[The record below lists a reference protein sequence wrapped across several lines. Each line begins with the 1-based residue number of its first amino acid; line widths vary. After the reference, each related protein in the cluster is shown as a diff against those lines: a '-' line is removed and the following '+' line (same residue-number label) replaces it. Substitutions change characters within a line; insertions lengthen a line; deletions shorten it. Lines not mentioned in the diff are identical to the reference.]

1 MRGENVGSL
10 RRIACFSQTFA
21 LGVALS
27 IGACAGALANPQT
40 GADSTASATPSS
52 TDAPPS
58 LPQNSFFS
66 SLKQG
71 FNKDFD
77 HEVVRG
83 HFDQGSPP
91 NSHRYY
97 CLVDPKT
104 GKRES
109 NGVLGQ
115 TIRMPGGMTGI
126 KDSSVSLYRC
136 ADAEKQGLLVTAG
149 YGVGADAGSKP
160 ALQPS
165 AAAPVTTV
173 PSAAPAA
180 APIAA
185 VAAAPP
191 AAAPIAAAPTA
202 AAPITA
208 ATAGASAAASGGPLS
223 GASGTGGQTGCAA
236 PAYRQFDFWLGDWD
250 VFDSHSQAK
259 VARVHVT
266 RTLDDC
272 VLLEEYRG
280 SDGHEGQ
287 SFSIYDAPRS
297 LWHQTWVTNR
307 GQLLVI
313 EGNLRASAMELSGS
327 ERLADGT
334 VRLVRGTWQLS
345 HDGVREVAVRST
357 DGGKTWTEWFDLV
370 FRPHHT

>member
-1 MRGENVGSL
+1 MRGDNVGGIW
-10 RRIACFSQTFA
+10 RIAFFSQSFA
-21 LGVALS
+21 LGLVLS
-27 IGACAGALANPQT
+27 IGSVDDALAAPQAGT
-40 GADSTASATPSS
+40 EPVASAAPSS
-52 TDAPPS
+52 SELPS
-58 LPQNSFFS
+58 LPQDSFFGT
-66 SLKQG
+66 LKQA

-83 HFDQGSPP
+83 HFDQGSAP
-91 NSHRYY
+91 NIRRYY

-104 GKRES
+104 GKRET

-115 TIRMPGGMTGI
+115 TFSMPGGMTGI

-136 ADAEKQGLLVTAG
+136 ADAEKQGLLVTGG
-149 YGVGADAGSKP
+149 YSVGAGGGSKP
-160 ALQPS
+160 VPP
-165 AAAPVTTV
+165 PV
-173 PSAAPAA
+173 A
-180 APIAA
+180 
-185 VAAAPP
+185 
-191 AAAPIAAAPTA
+191 
-202 AAPITA
+202 
-208 ATAGASAAASGGPLS
+208 ASAASAGVTGSSMP
-223 GASGTGGQTGCAA
+223 GASGAEGEAGCASSA
-236 PAYRQFDFWLGDWD
+236 HRQFDFWLGDWD
-250 VFDSHSQAK
+250 VFDGHSQAK

-266 RTLDDC
+266 RALDDC

-287 SFSIYDAPRS
+287 SFSIYDGPRA

-313 EGNLRASAMELSGS
+313 EGNLRAGAMELSGS
-327 ERLADGT
+327 ERLTDGT
-334 VRLVRGTWQLS
+334 IRLVRGTWQPS

>member
-1 MRGENVGSL
+1 VGSV
-10 RRIACFSQTFA
+10 RRIACFSQTIV
-21 LGVALS
+21 LGLALS
-27 IGACAGALANPQT
+27 VGAFTGALANPQA

-52 TDAPPS
+52 SDAPPS
-58 LPQNSFFS
+58 LPQDSFFS

-77 HEVVRG
+77 REVVRG

-115 TIRMPGGMTGI
+115 TIPMAGGMTGI

-136 ADAEKQGLLVTAG
+136 ADAEKQGILVTTG
-149 YGVGADAGSKP
+149 YGMGADAGSKP
-160 ALQPS
+160 APQAS
-165 AAAPVTTV
+165 AAASVTAVPPV
-173 PSAAPAA
+173 
-180 APIAA
+180 
-185 VAAAPP
+185 
-191 AAAPIAAAPTA
+191 AAAPTA
-202 AAPITA
+202 PPIAGPITA
-208 ATAGASAAASGGPLS
+208 ATAGASTAANGGSPS
-223 GASGTGGQTGCAA
+223 GASGAGGQTGCAA

-313 EGNLRASAMELSGS
+313 EGNLRAGAMELSGS

-334 VRLVRGTWQLS
+334 LRLVRGTWQPS

>member
-1 MRGENVGSL
+1 MGDL
-10 RRIACFSQTFA
+10 RRIACFSHTFA

-27 IGACAGALANPQT
+27 VGACNALADP
-40 GADSTASATPSS
+40 PS
-52 TDAPPS
+52 DAPPS
-58 LPQNSFFS
+58 LPQDNFFS
-66 SLKQG
+66 SLKQA

-83 HFDQGSPP
+83 HFDLGSPP
-91 NSHRYY
+91 SAHRYY

-115 TIRMPGGMTGI
+115 IFPMPGGMTGI

-136 ADAEKQGLLVTAG
+136 ADAEKQGLLVTEG
-149 YGVGADAGSKP
+149 YVVGAVAAGKP
-160 ALQPS
+160 GPQAS
-165 AAAPVTTV
+165 APTPVAAV

-180 APIAA
+180 GAIPPIAA
-185 VAAAPP
+185 
-191 AAAPIAAAPTA
+191 T
-202 AAPITA
+202 
-208 ATAGASAAASGGPLS
+208 S
-223 GASGTGGQTGCAA
+223 GCAA
-236 PAYRQFDFWLGDWD
+236 PAHRQFDFWLGDWD
-250 VFDSHSQAK
+250 VFDGHSQAK

-287 SFSIYDAPRS
+287 SFSIYDASRGV
-297 LWHQTWVTNR
+297 WHQTWVTNR

-313 EGNLRASAMELSGS
+313 EGSLRMGAMELSGS

-334 VRLVRGTWQLS
+334 MRLVRGTWQPS

-357 DGGKTWTEWFDLV
+357 DGGKTWIEWFDLE

>member
-1 MRGENVGSL
+1 VDGI
-10 RRIACFSQTFA
+10 RRIACFANTFA
-21 LGVALS
+21 IGLVLSVGVAN
-27 IGACAGALANPQT
+27 GALAAPQAGT
-40 GADSTASATPSS
+40 ESAASAAPSS
-52 TDAPPS
+52 GDGPPS
-58 LPQNSFFS
+58 LPQDSFFS
-66 SLKQG
+66 SLKQA
-71 FNKDFD
+71 FDKDFD

-83 HFDQGSPP
+83 HFDLGSPP
-91 NSHRYY
+91 NGHRYY

-115 TIRMPGGMTGI
+115 TLPMPGGMTGI

-149 YGVGADAGSKP
+149 YAVGADAGSKP
-160 ALQPS
+160 APPAQPAS
-165 AAAPVTTV
+165 
-173 PSAAPAA
+173 PAA
-180 APIAA
+180 SVAA
-185 VAAAPP
+185 VPTAPP
-191 AAAPIAAAPTA
+191 AVA
-202 AAPITA
+202 
-208 ATAGASAAASGGPLS
+208 ASAAATTSSTP
-223 GASGTGGQTGCAA
+223 GASGAESQTSCASA
-236 PAYRQFDFWLGDWD
+236 AQRQFDFWLGDWD
-250 VFDSHSQAK
+250 VFDGHSQAK

-287 SFSIYDAPRS
+287 SFSIYDGSRT

-313 EGNLRASAMELSGS
+313 EGNLRAGAMELSGS

-334 VRLVRGTWQLS
+334 VRLVRGTWQPS
-345 HDGVREVAVRST
+345 RDGVREVALRST

>member
-1 MRGENVGSL
+1 MRGENVGSE
-10 RRIACFSQTFA
+10 RRIACFSLTFA
-21 LGVALS
+21 LGVTLS
-27 IGACAGALANPQT
+27 VGVFTSALANPQT
-40 GADSTASATPSS
+40 GADSTAPATPSS
-52 TDAPPS
+52 SDAPPS
-58 LPQNSFFS
+58 LPQDSFFS

-71 FNKDFD
+71 FNKDFN

-115 TIRMPGGMTGI
+115 TIPMPGGMTGI

-149 YGVGADAGSKP
+149 YGMGTDAASKP
-160 ALQPS
+160 APQAS
-165 AAAPVTTV
+165 AAASVAAV
-173 PSAAPAA
+173 PTAPTAT

-185 VAAAPP
+185 VPAAPP
-191 AAAPIAAAPTA
+191 AAPIVAAPT
-202 AAPITA
+202 TA
-208 ATAGASAAASGGPLS
+208 ATAAASAAASGGPLS
-223 GASGTGGQTGCAA
+223 GASGAGGQTGCAA

-250 VFDSHSQAK
+250 VFDGHSEAR

-313 EGNLRASAMELSGS
+313 EGNLRAGAMELSGS

-334 VRLVRGTWQLS
+334 VRLVRGTWQPS

>member
-1 MRGENVGSL
+1 MRGENVGSV
-10 RRIACFSQTFA
+10 RRIAYFSQTFA
-21 LGVALS
+21 LGVTLS
-27 IGACAGALANPQT
+27 VGACNAALANPQT
-40 GADSTASATPSS
+40 GTEPAASAIPSS
-52 TDAPPS
+52 SDAPPS

-71 FNKDFD
+71 FNKDFN

-91 NSHRYY
+91 NAHRYY

-115 TIRMPGGMTGI
+115 TIPMPGGMTGI

-149 YGVGADAGSKP
+149 YGAP
-160 ALQPS
+160 QPS
-165 AAAPVTTV
+165 AAAPITAV
-173 PSAAPAA
+173 P
-180 APIAA
+180 
-185 VAAAPP
+185 AAPP
-191 AAAPIAAAPTA
+191 AAAPIAAAPAVPPAAPIAATPTA

-208 ATAGASAAASGGPLS
+208 ATAGASAAASGGQLS
-223 GASGTGGQTGCAA
+223 GASGTGGQAGCAA

-287 SFSIYDAPRS
+287 SFSIYDAPRGV
-297 LWHQTWVTNR
+297 WHQTWVTNR
-307 GQLLVI
+307 GQLLFI
-313 EGNLRASAMELSGS
+313 EGNLRAGAMELSGS

-334 VRLVRGTWQLS
+334 VRLVRGTWQPS

>member
-1 MRGENVGSL
+1 MGSI
-10 RRIACFSQTFA
+10 RRIACFSQTLA
-21 LGVALS
+21 LGVALTV
-27 IGACAGALANPQT
+27 GAFTAALSEPQAGTESA
-40 GADSTASATPSS
+40 ASATPASS
-52 TDAPPS
+52 DAPPS
-58 LPQNSFFS
+58 LPQDSFFS
-66 SLKQG
+66 SLKQA

-83 HFDQGSPP
+83 HFDQGSAP
-91 NSHRYY
+91 SAHRYY

-104 GKRES
+104 GKRET

-115 TIRMPGGMTGI
+115 PIPMPGGTTGI

-149 YGVGADAGSKP
+149 YGMATDAGSKSVP
-160 ALQPS
+160 QASVAVPV
-165 AAAPVTTV
+165 AAAPTISPAAATPHAVATPLPV
-173 PSAAPAA
+173 AASAVSAAPA
-180 APIAA
+180 
-185 VAAAPP
+185 
-191 AAAPIAAAPTA
+191 
-202 AAPITA
+202 
-208 ATAGASAAASGGPLS
+208 
-223 GASGTGGQTGCAA
+223 GCAT

-250 VFDSHSQAK
+250 VFDSHTQAK
-259 VARVHVT
+259 VARAHVT

-297 LWHQTWVTNR
+297 VWHQTWVTNR

-313 EGNLRASAMELSGS
+313 EGNLRAGAMELSGS

-334 VRLVRGTWQLS
+334 LRLVRGTWQLS

>member
-1 MRGENVGSL
+1 VDGI
-10 RRIACFSQTFA
+10 RRMAFVSRIFA
-21 LGVALS
+21 LGLVLS
-27 IGACAGALANPQT
+27 APQSGAQSAAPAASGA
-40 GADSTASATPSS
+40 PSS
-52 TDAPPS
+52 SEEPPS

-77 HEVVRG
+77 REVVRG
-83 HFDQGSPP
+83 HFDQGSAP
-91 NSHRYY
+91 NGHRYY

-115 TIRMPGGMTGI
+115 IFSMPNGMTGI

-149 YGVGADAGSKP
+149 YSVGAV
-160 ALQPS
+160 
-165 AAAPVTTV
+165 AAARPAPT
-173 PSAAPAA
+173 APADA
-180 APIAA
+180 S

-191 AAAPIAAAPTA
+191 PPPPASPPTAVAAPDAPVAAMAGSTPGAAGAAAQP
-202 AAPITA
+202 
-208 ATAGASAAASGGPLS
+208 
-223 GASGTGGQTGCAA
+223 GCAS
-236 PAYRQFDFWLGDWD
+236 PAHRQFDFWLGDWD
-250 VFDSHSQAK
+250 VVDAHTQAK

-280 SDGHEGQ
+280 SDGHEGE
-287 SFSIYDAPRS
+287 SFSIYDAPRGV
-297 LWHQTWVTNR
+297 WHQTWVTNR
-307 GQLLVI
+307 GQVLVI
-313 EGNLRASAMELSGS
+313 EGNLRGGAMELSGS

-334 VRLVRGTWQLS
+334 VRLVRGTWQPS
-345 HDGVREVAVRST
+345 RDGVREVAVRST
-357 DGGKTWTEWFDLV
+357 DGGKTWTEWFDLA
-370 FRPHHT
+370 FRPHRT

>member
-1 MRGENVGSL
+1 VGSV
-10 RRIACFSQTFA
+10 RRIACFSQSFA
-21 LGVALS
+21 LGVTLCV
-27 IGACAGALANPQT
+27 GAFNGVLANPQT
-40 GADSTASATPSS
+40 GTDSAAPATPSS
-52 TDAPPS
+52 SSAPPS
-58 LPQNSFFS
+58 LPEDSFFS
-66 SLKQG
+66 SLKQA

-91 NSHRYY
+91 SAHRYY

-109 NGVLGQ
+109 NGVLGK
-115 TIRMPGGMTGI
+115 TIPMPGGMTGI

-149 YGVGADAGSKP
+149 YGMDPDAGSKP
-160 ALQPS
+160 VAQAL
-165 AAAPVTTV
+165 AAAPVAAV
-173 PSAAPAA
+173 PAAAAAPLPAA
-180 APIAA
+180 APT
-185 VAAAPP
+185 VAT
-191 AAAPIAAAPTA
+191 PIAAATPPAAPLPAVTTTPA
-202 AAPITA
+202 AAI
-208 ATAGASAAASGGPLS
+208 AGASAAASGGPSS
-223 GASGTGGQTGCAA
+223 GASGGGSQTGCAA

-287 SFSIYDAPRS
+287 SFSIYDAPRG
-297 LWHQTWVTNR
+297 LWHQTLVTNR

-313 EGNLRASAMELSGS
+313 EGNLRAGAMELSGS
-327 ERLADGT
+327 ERLSDGT
-334 VRLVRGTWQLS
+334 VRLVRGTWQQS
-345 HDGVREVAVRST
+345 REGVREVAVRST
-357 DGGKTWTEWFDLV
+357 DGGKTWAEWFDLV

>member
-1 MRGENVGSL
+1 VGGI
-10 RRIACFSQTFA
+10 RRIAFFSQTFA
-21 LGVALS
+21 LGLVLS
-27 IGACAGALANPQT
+27 IGSVYG
-40 GADSTASATPSS
+40 ASAATQAGTEPAASASPSS
-52 TDAPPS
+52 NDEPAS
-58 LPQNSFFS
+58 LPQDSFFS
-66 SLKQG
+66 SLKQA

-83 HFDQGSPP
+83 HFDQGSAP
-91 NSHRYY
+91 NGHRYY

-104 GKRES
+104 GKRET

-115 TIRMPGGMTGI
+115 TFAMPGGMTGI

-136 ADAEKQGLLVTAG
+136 ADAERQGLLVTAG
-149 YGVGADAGSKP
+149 YAVGAGATSKTLP
-160 ALQPS
+160 PPS
-165 AAAPVTTV
+165 AAASVAAVPTAPPPPATSYTAAVTPGVAVT
-173 PSAAPAA
+173 PGDAAAPAVA
-180 APIAA
+180 GSASSA
-185 VAAAPP
+185 VATRGSMP
-191 AAAPIAAAPTA
+191 
-202 AAPITA
+202 
-208 ATAGASAAASGGPLS
+208 
-223 GASGTGGQTGCAA
+223 GASGNEGQAGCAA
-236 PAYRQFDFWLGDWD
+236 PTYRQFDFWLGDWD

-266 RTLDDC
+266 RTLEDC

-287 SFSIYDAPRS
+287 SFSIYDGPRGV
-297 LWHQTWVTNR
+297 WHQTWVTNR

-313 EGNLRASAMELSGS
+313 EGNLRAGAMELSGS

-334 VRLVRGTWQLS
+334 VRLVRGSWQPS

-370 FRPHHT
+370 FRPHHG

>member
-1 MRGENVGSL
+1 MRGDSVGGI
-10 RRIACFSQTFA
+10 RRIAFFSQTFA
-21 LGVALS
+21 LGLVLS
-27 IGACAGALANPQT
+27 VGSAGGALAAPQAGT
-40 GADSTASATPSS
+40 EPAASAAPSS
-52 TDAPPS
+52 SELPS
-58 LPQNSFFS
+58 LPQDSFFGT
-66 SLKQG
+66 LKQA

-83 HFDQGSPP
+83 HFDQGSAP
-91 NSHRYY
+91 NVRRYY

-104 GKRES
+104 GKRET

-115 TIRMPGGMTGI
+115 TFSMPGGMTGI

-149 YGVGADAGSKP
+149 YAVGAGAGPNPVPP
-160 ALQPS
+160 ASAAASIAVAPTVAGAPTAPSAVTPS
-165 AAAPVTTV
+165 AATAMPGAAMPPIV
-173 PSAAPAA
+173 AAPAA
-180 APIAA
+180 ATGR
-185 VAAAPP
+185 
-191 AAAPIAAAPTA
+191 PT
-202 AAPITA
+202 
-208 ATAGASAAASGGPLS
+208 
-223 GASGTGGQTGCAA
+223 SGTEGQAGCAS
-236 PAYRQFDFWLGDWD
+236 PVYRQFDFWLGDWD
-250 VFDSHSQAK
+250 VFDSHSQSK

-287 SFSIYDAPRS
+287 SFSIYDGPRA

-313 EGNLRASAMELSGS
+313 EGNLRAGAMELSGS

-334 VRLVRGTWQLS
+334 VRLVRGTWQPS

>member
-1 MRGENVGSL
+1 VGDI
-10 RRIACFSQTFA
+10 RRIACFSHTFA

-27 IGACAGALANPQT
+27 VGACHAALADPQA
-40 GADSTASATPSS
+40 GADSAASAAATPS
-52 TDAPPS
+52 DPPPS
-58 LPQNSFFS
+58 LPEDNLFS
-66 SLKQG
+66 SLKQA

-91 NSHRYY
+91 SAHRYY

-104 GKRES
+104 GKRET

-115 TIRMPGGMTGI
+115 TFSIPGGMTGI

-136 ADAEKQGLLVTAG
+136 ADAEKQGILVTTGYATGASAG
-149 YGVGADAGSKP
+149 TKP
-160 ALQPS
+160 APQVS
-165 AAAPVTTV
+165 TVAPV
-173 PSAAPAA
+173 
-180 APIAA
+180 AA
-185 VAAAPP
+185 VP
-191 AAAPIAAAPTA
+191 PTA
-202 AAPITA
+202 ATPPAVTA
-208 ATAGASAAASGGPLS
+208 AAVPALSGASTAGASGNEAHG
-223 GASGTGGQTGCAA
+223 GCAA

-250 VFDSHSQAK
+250 VVDAHSQAK

-272 VLLEEYRG
+272 VLLEDYRG

-287 SFSIYDAPRS
+287 SFSIYDAPRGV
-297 LWHQTWVTNR
+297 WHQTWVTNR

-313 EGNLRASAMELSGS
+313 EGNLRMGVMELSGS

-334 VRLVRGTWQLS
+334 MRLVRGSWQPS
-345 HDGVREVAVRST
+345 HDGVREVAVRSI
-357 DGGKTWTEWFDLV
+357 DGGKTWIEWFDLV

>member
-1 MRGENVGSL
+1 MRGENVGNL
-10 RRIACFSQTFA
+10 RRIACFSQIFV
-21 LGVALS
+21 LGATLS
-27 IGACAGALANPQT
+27 VGTCNAALANPQT
-40 GADSTASATPSS
+40 GTESAASATPSS
-52 TDAPPS
+52 SDGPPS
-58 LPQNSFFS
+58 LPQDSLFS
-66 SLKQG
+66 SLKQA

-83 HFDQGSPP
+83 HFDLGSPP
-91 NSHRYY
+91 SARRYY

-109 NGVLGQ
+109 NAVLGQ
-115 TIRMPGGMTGI
+115 TIPLPGGMTGI

-149 YGVGADAGSKP
+149 YAAGADAGSKP
-160 ALQPS
+160 VPQAS
-165 AAAPVTTV
+165 AAAAV
-173 PSAAPAA
+173 PT
-180 APIAA
+180 
-185 VAAAPP
+185 APP
-191 AAAPIAAAPTA
+191 ATATPPATTAPTA
-202 AAPITA
+202 ATMPA
-208 ATAGASAAASGGPLS
+208 AAIGGASATVSGGPSS
-223 GASGTGGQTGCAA
+223 GASGTEGHAGCTA

-250 VFDSHSQAK
+250 VFDTHSQAK
-259 VARVHVT
+259 VARAHVT

-287 SFSIYDAPRS
+287 SFSIYDGPRDV
-297 LWHQTWVTNR
+297 WHQTWVTNR

-313 EGNLRASAMELSGS
+313 EGNLRAGAMQLSGS

-334 VRLVRGTWQLS
+334 VRLVRGTWQPS

-370 FRPHHT
+370 FRPHRT